1 MLRTGTLTVYAHILL
16 NIYTNSLF
24 NRHLKNNEQLVILSH
39 KAVTGRVGS
48 INIIRCCRTQVWL
61 EEVLG
66 WYSAGIWVTSHIPLS
81 QDGALTQ
88 PSNTPAT
95 VTGTHSP

>member
-1 MLRTGTLTVYAHILL
+1 MLQC
-16 NIYTNSLF
+16 S
-24 NRHLKNNEQLVILSH
+24 
-39 KAVTGRVGS
+39 
-48 INIIRCCRTQVWL
+48 TQVWL

-66 WYSAGIWVTSHIPLS
+66 WYSVVGIWVTSHIPLS

-95 VTGTHSP
+95 VTGNQADLLTLRTDGGEWDAGMVLPLIFSFPLC